1 MCLVLTRIDF
11 ESLPPPSNTQCNIL
25 AESICSIILRDTFTV
40 VLTIWATLQLTWVT
54 MLIVVQLVQIS
65 RGLTTYE
72 SMHRNSMHHSSRASQ
87 AITSALTSGTTT
99 LAGAQLTG
107 SGMGPDPALAPDHG
121 HGHGH
126 THREGWFAQ
135 WKKLL
140 GLDTFLATAQG
151 GLDASGSRSRRQQN
165 PFSRGVVRNCK
176 DFWLDPAPYFGAR
189 ESGAAMLD
197 GDVVNYTR
205 MYEPPPRMK
214 MRRPRQD
221 AEGALYHSVAA
232 DDAV

>member
-1 MCLVLTRIDF
+1 MCLYLTRIDF
-11 ESLPPPSNTQCNIL
+11 ESLPAPPDSRCNIL
-25 AESICSIILRDTFTV
+25 AESLCSIILRDTFTV
-40 VLTIWATLQLTWVT
+40 VLSVWATAQLTWVT
-54 MLIVVQLVQIS
+54 MLLVVQLVQIS

-72 SMHRNSMHHSSRASQ
+72 SMHRNSMHHGSRASE

-99 LAGAQLTG
+99 LDGAQLTG
-107 SGMGPDPALAPDHG
+107 SGMGPDPALAPGLG
-121 HGHGH
+121 HNHAH
-126 THREGWFAQ
+126 KEGWFAQ

-140 GLDTFLATAQG
+140 GLDTFLATAKG
-151 GLDASGSRSRRQQN
+151 GLDASGGRSRRQQN
-165 PFSRGVVRNCK
+165 PFSRGTVRNCK

-214 MRRPRQD
+214 ARRPRQD
-221 AEGALYHSVAA
+221 GEGALYHSVAA
-232 DDAV
+232 EDAV